1 MKTICGTILA
11 AAMAVGGVEPAMADI
26 GMDTGVTL
34 RYHTPGGTKEVRTA
48 MSDIGDGTRR
58 LVVRRDVMPTDATHL
73 DVLPDFARGEKGN
86 PGYFVLPNAFIGT
99 YRLDNGSYQVRGW
112 PWNHNF
118 LPLYG
123 MKTGEDDAFVA
134 IVKGRT
140 RFDFV
145 TCVSVTNGIYRTF
158 PKFALSGNVAQDD
171 IVVDYTFLKGKDA
184 TYAGMARTYRAY
196 QLGRGAVRPI
206 AERMR
211 EQPEVGRAARTIELR
226 IRQAWKPVPSPVLH
240 QTPSNEPP
248 LKVAVT
254 FDRAREIVD
263 RLAAAGVTN
272 VEVCLVGWNKGGHDG
287 CWPQIFPAE
296 PKLGGQDAL
305 KGVIEA
311 AKRAGMQIVGHTNS
325 SDGYTLADCWDEEY
339 AIRDEK
345 GKTVHPGTWGGG
357 LMYWLCPERVYRRF
371 YPRDCRRVAELGFRG
386 LHYCDVTTFFPAA
399 RCWHPEHPLNAA
411 ESAVWY
417 DRMMSDWKA
426 SVGGFASEG
435 PYDFAAGN
443 LDYVL
448 YVCNYEKDN
457 PLLDRIVPLWQI
469 VYNGIILQ
477 NPFNFTV
484 NAETKS
490 AFERLKLVEFNGRS
504 TGYFYSRF
512 MSTPNDWM
520 GKTDVEDLRCG
531 TEAELVRSV
540 AILKEMAG
548 AYAARSD
555 LQFVFMD
562 DHREISPGVF
572 ETVYSDGS
580 RTVCNYGSKPFA
592 VGGSTI
598 PAMGYSI
605 ANEGDSCCQ
614 GCPVPPYPLKTTGS
628 ATSGWGAKPY
638 ASHATDAH
646 KGLPP

>member
-1 MKTICGTILA
+1 VA
-11 AAMAVGGVEPAMADI
+11 
-26 GMDTGVTL
+26 L
-34 RYHTPGGTKEVRTA
+34 RYHAPDGMREMRAATSALP
-48 MSDIGDGTRR
+48 DGTRR
-58 LVVRRDVMPTDATHL
+58 LVVRRADIPAGSTHL
-73 DVLPDFARGEKGN
+73 DVLPDFARGMKGS
-86 PGYFVLPNAFIGT
+86 PGYFVLPNSFIGT
-99 YRLDNGSYQVRGW
+99 YRLDHGSYQVRGW

-118 LPLYG
+118 LPIYG

-134 IVKGRT
+134 IVKGGA

-145 TCVSVTNGIYRTF
+145 TCVAATNGVYRVF
-158 PKFALSGNVAQDD
+158 PKFDLAGNVSHEH
-171 IVVDYTFLKGKDA
+171 IVIDYSFLKGKDA

-196 QLGRGAVRPI
+196 QLSRGAVRPI
-206 AERMR
+206 VDRMR

-254 FDRAREIVD
+254 FARVRQIIE

-287 CWPQIFPAE
+287 CWPQIFPVE
-296 PKLGGQDAL
+296 PKLGGAEAL
-305 KGVIEA
+305 RDVIDT
-311 AKRAGMQIVGHTNS
+311 AKRFGMQIVGHTNS
-325 SDGYTLADCWDEEY
+325 SDGYTLADCWDDAY
-339 AIRDEK
+339 AIRDAK

-357 LMYWLCPERVYRRF
+357 LMYWLCPQSVYRRF
-371 YPRDCRRVAELGFRG
+371 YPHDCRRVAALGFRG

-411 ESAVWY
+411 ESAAWY
-417 DRMMSDWKA
+417 DRMMADWKGA
-426 SVGGFASEG
+426 VGGFASEG

-448 YVCNYEKDN
+448 YVCNYTKDN
-457 PLLDRIVPLWQI
+457 PILDRIVPLWQM

-490 AFERLKLVEFNGRS
+490 GDERLKLAEFNGRS

-520 GKTDVEDLRCG
+520 GKTDIEDLRCG
-531 TEAELVRSV
+531 TDAELDRAVS
-540 AILKEMAG
+540 ILKEMAEG
-548 AYAARSD
+548 YAARSD

-562 DHREISPGVF
+562 DHREVAPQVF
-572 ETVYSDGS
+572 ETLYADGS
-580 RTVCNYGSKPFA
+580 RTVTNYGD
-592 VGGSTI
+592 T
-598 PAMGYSI
+598 
-605 ANEGDSCCQ
+605 
-614 GCPVPPYPLKTTGS
+614 
-628 ATSGWGAKPY
+628 PY
-638 ASHATDAH
+638 ADRSCVVPA
-646 KGLPP
+646 KSYRLFR